1 MKFNG
6 VYENIVNGL
15 KLKNFNPVKDF
26 TLFIWIAFFDL
37 LLFRMDGCS
46 IQHQA

>member
-1 MKFNG
+1 MRING
-6 VYENIVNGL
+6 VIKTIVNAL
-15 KLKNFNPVKDF
+15 KSKKINPVKDF
-26 TLFIWIAFFDL
+26 ASTIWMSLIDL